1 MTASLRHSP
10 KPVDQRTNHQPGQA
24 VAGIAPLAA
33 VAERP
38 PLHLLVPE
46 GQFQV
51 YTAPYR
57 GSFSVVLSQAVR
69 AAGLG
74 RRVMVAQFLKG
85 GVEQGPQG
93 SVRLCGRLDWLRPA
107 VEGCLSE
114 PAAELES
121 DSTAPDAVQAIWR
134 ECRERILASDL
145 DQLVLDEVGLAVD
158 LGYLDGE
165 EVLSTLQQRPGS
177 MDVIL
182 TGSSI
187 PSLLIGMADQVTQL
201 RRGF

>member
-1 MTASLRHSP
+1 MPKGVLYSPAWHERSLL
-10 KPVDQRTNHQPGQA
+10 QQEAAQTQPA
-24 VAGIAPLAA
+24 IFNCAPRSTKQKQQECLQ
-33 VAERP
+33 P
-38 PLHLLVPE
+38 
-46 GQFQV
+46 
-51 YTAPYR
+51 T
-57 GSFSVVLSQAVR
+57 
-69 AAGLG
+69 
-74 RRVMVAQFLKG
+74 
-85 GVEQGPQG
+85 
-93 SVRLCGRLDWLRPA
+93 A

-121 DSTAPDAVQAIWR
+121 DSTAPDAVQAIWQ

-145 DQLVLDEVGLAVD
+145 DHLVLDEVGLAVD